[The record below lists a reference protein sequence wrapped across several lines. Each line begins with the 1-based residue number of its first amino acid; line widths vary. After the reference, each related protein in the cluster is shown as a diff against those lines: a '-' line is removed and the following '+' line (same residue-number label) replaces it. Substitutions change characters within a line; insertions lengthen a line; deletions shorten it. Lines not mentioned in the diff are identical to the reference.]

1 MSQQG
6 PILII
11 ANGGR
16 PAFADALEEA
26 RMFPIVDA
34 RWADAASAVT
44 YVQPAAILAD
54 GQGAWRLELL
64 ARQVARRKPYLPLI
78 VVDPAGLLP
87 ENAIPFALR
96 NSDRL
101 AARLHAALRIR
112 SLHATVLRRLADE
125 WAGAPTLPDVDC
137 ARDATVL
144 LIGRGGSYPRCR
156 LHSANAWE
164 WSAPSALRRPQ
175 VTSAIA
181 ISMASCSVR
190 DLRHA

>member
-1 MSQQG
+1 
-6 PILII
+6 
-11 ANGGR
+11 
-16 PAFADALEEA
+16 
-26 RMFPIVDA
+26 MFPIVDA
-34 RWADAASAVT
+34 QWADAASAVT
-44 YVQPAAILAD
+44 HVQPAAILTD
-54 GQGAWRLELL
+54 GQGADEECLEAL
-64 ARQVARRKPYLPLI
+64 ARQIATRKPYLPLI

-87 ENAIPFALR
+87 ENAIPFALSGG

-101 AARLHAALRIR
+101 AARLRAALRIR
-112 SLHATVLRRLADE
+112 ALHTTVLRRLADE
-125 WAGAPTLPDVDC
+125 WAGAATLPDVDC
-137 ARDATVL
+137 TRDATVL

-181 ISMASCSVR
+181 ISMASCSAR